1 MALGVGRARHGPLG
15 IAAVRRLA
23 VLCGS
28 LCVLAATGCTMSSF
42 GSGVGAAAGVA
53 SSAATANPAVGY
65 AVAVGTQAAIDA
77 SVKYVLRTWKNDQQN
92 LMARVAGALPPGQ
105 VKAWEVRRSIPYG
118 NERGSIQVVREI
130 DNPLASCRE
139 VLFTVE
145 SDETESA
152 YLASICRQE
161 GGWRW
166 ASAEPAV
173 LRWGALQ

>member
-1 MALGVGRARHGPLG
+1 MEERPAESHGPRG
-15 IAAVRRLA
+15 GRVAAVD
-23 VLCGS
+23 VGS
-28 LCVLAATGCTMSSF
+28 AREA
-42 GSGVGAAAGVA
+42 SG
-53 SSAATANPAVGY
+53 
-65 AVAVGTQAAIDA
+65 
-77 SVKYVLRTWKNDQQN
+77 R
-92 LMARVAGALPPGQ
+92 